1 MQNKG
6 FQVRNDVLH
15 ADDIPLPRLAEEYG
29 TPLYV
34 YSAALI
40 RDNINRLKAALGK
53 DVLIAYATKANTN
66 GAILSLMAKNGLGA
80 DVVSGG
86 ELRRALLAG
95 IPANKIVFSGVGKT
109 DEELVLAIENNIAQV
124 NVESGA
130 ELERLVALSPQ
141 KPVQVAFRLNPDVET
156 DTTHAKIS
164 TGHGRSKFGMPADE
178 IRRIY
183 KGITSHATIKPVGL
197 SLHIGSQLTT
207 LDPLRDAFH
216 RLADLARNLPVE
228 TLDFGG
234 GLGIVY
240 TDEKPVDLAGY
251 GALVREILTPLGARL
266 ITEPGRFLVGTAGVL
281 LTRITHL
288 KTTPNSPML
297 ILDAG
302 MNDLMRP
309 ALYDAIHTIQP
320 VTVKKGKPQI
330 FDVAG
335 PVCESSDIFL
345 RDTEMAA
352 PERNDLMALMNAGAY
367 GMSMAGT
374 YNSRPLP
381 AEILVDG
388 KNHAVIRQR
397 QTFDDI
403 IKDERIP
410 DWLNA

>member
-1 MQNKG
+1 
-6 FQVRNDVLH
+6 
-15 ADDIPLPRLAEEYG
+15 
-29 TPLYV
+29 
-34 YSAALI
+34 
-40 RDNINRLKAALGK
+40 
-53 DVLIAYATKANTN
+53 
-66 GAILSLMAKNGLGA
+66 MAKNGLGA

-86 ELRRALLAG
+86 EMQRALRAG
-95 IPANKIVFSGVGKT
+95 IPADKIVFSGVGKT
-109 DEELVLAIENNIAQV
+109 DAELVLAMLSGIAQI
-124 NVESGA
+124 NIESGA
-130 ELERLVALSPQ
+130 EMERLIDLSPKFMTARQ
-141 KPVQVAFRLNPDVET
+141 IVRVAFRLNPDVET

-164 TGHGRSKFGMPADE
+164 TGHGRSKFGMPAEE
-178 IRRIY
+178 IRQLY
-183 KGITSHATIKPVGL
+183 KKITNHATIRPVGL

-216 RLADLARNLPVE
+216 RLAALARELSVE

-240 TDEKPVDLAGY
+240 TDEKPVDLDAY
-251 GALVREILTPLGARL
+251 GALVRDIMSPLGAKL
-266 ITEPGRFLVGTAGVL
+266 ITEPGRFLVGNAGLL
-281 LTRITHL
+281 LTAVTHL
-288 KTTPNSPML
+288 KTTPNRPML

-320 VTVKKGKPQI
+320 VILKKGRKQD

-345 RDTEMAA
+345 RDTEMID

-374 YNSRPLP
+374 YNSRPMP

-388 KNHAVIRQR
+388 ERAAVIRQR
-397 QTFDDI
+397 QTLDDI

-410 DWLNA
+410 EWLSA